1 MVISEQRLNKQ
12 HNKALEIQYMVAHI
26 LHSAAAS
33 TRGTSVPELL
43 LPILGRRVL
52 SSISKNMLAL
62 GRSHLCRLQVLSI
75 FHPPVRRLRLPCG
88 FTLPHQRVINELL
101 DILGFLN
108 EVRRCWK
115 H

>member
-43 LPILGRRVL
+43 L
-52 SSISKNMLAL
+52 
-62 GRSHLCRLQVLSI
+62 LQVY
-75 FHPPVRRLRLPCG
+75 P
-88 FTLPHQRVINELL
+88 
-101 DILGFLN
+101 
-108 EVRRCWK
+108 WK
-115 H
+115 ESVTFNF

>member
-43 LPILGRRVL
+43 LLL
-52 SSISKNMLAL
+52 L
-62 GRSHLCRLQVLSI
+62 LQVY
-75 FHPPVRRLRLPCG
+75 P
-88 FTLPHQRVINELL
+88 
-101 DILGFLN
+101 
-108 EVRRCWK
+108 WK
-115 H
+115 ESVTFNF